1 MGNVLIGMSFGWWV
15 PKHSAHHAH
24 PNEVGRDPDVGGVV
38 VQPSTDGPV
47 KVASWPSRFMTKW
60 QAPLFFPLMV
70 LRSTG
75 IYVLG
80 IQRLVRE
87 RNRTAVLEG
96 ALLALH
102 AALYLTVVFWFLSP
116 LKAVAFILIQ
126 QAVFSVYLGCSF
138 APNHKGMPIIDP
150 EQGLSFVR
158 RQVVS
163 SRNVAGGWFTN
174 VLLGGLNFQIE
185 HHLFP
190 SMPRPNLSR
199 AQDIV
204 RTFCADNG
212 LSYREDSLTG
222 LVPPDDPRA
231 ASGCPCRRPT
241 APRHGSSRSITLWTN
256 SVVAS
261 CPAVTPRPRSSDSTW
276 DSPVIKSSATIGGTC
291 SGAIPSAWSAAVSA
305 SELGGA
311 RALGVAGDLGPDGL
325 AMVRQCDEL
334 GHEGGTTG
342 IGVEAPQRPQRV
354 VGGDG
359 ALEVREVLVGA
370 APEDLEEEVV
380 HGAEVVVH
388 ELWLE
393 TRLRPHPS

>member
-1 MGNVLIGMSFGWWV
+1 VTTATIEAKSADFGVLAKQVREAGLLDRRYGYYALMIPLTIAAFGVGFAALVLIGNSWWALGIAAFLGLAFTQLGFVGHDAGHHEVFRSRRANRLLGLTVGNVLIGMSFGWWV

-24 PNEVGRDPDVGGVV
+24 PNEVGRDPDVSGVV
-38 VQPSTDGPV
+38 VQPSADGPV
-47 KVASWPSRFMTKW
+47 KIASWPSRFMTKW

-80 IQRLVRE
+80 IQRLIRQHD
-87 RNRTAVLEG
+87 RTAALEG

-158 RQVVS
+158 RQVIS

-199 AQDIV
+199 AQSIV

-222 LVPPDDPRA
+222 SYRQTIRA
-231 ASGCPCRRPT
+231 LQA
-241 APRHGSSRSITLWTN
+241 
-256 SVVAS
+256 
-261 CPAVTPRPRSSDSTW
+261 
-276 DSPVIKSSATIGGTC
+276 
-291 SGAIPSAWSAAVSA
+291 GAIA
-305 SELGGA
+305 
-311 RALGVAGDLGPDGL
+311 
-325 AMVRQCDEL
+325 
-334 GHEGGTTG
+334 
-342 IGVEAPQRPQRV
+342 APQPR
-354 VGGDG
+354 
-359 ALEVREVLVGA
+359 LVMAQAGQ
-370 APEDLEEEVV
+370 
-380 HGAEVVVH
+380 
-388 ELWLE
+388 
-393 TRLRPHPS
+393 

>member
-1 MGNVLIGMSFGWWV
+1 MLPRSPVTLENECGNGTVTTATIEATSADFGVLAKQVREAGLLDRRFGYYAIMIPLTVAAFGAGFAGVVLIGSSWWVLGIAAFLGLAFTQLGFVGHDAGHHEVFRSRRANRLLGLTVGNVLIGMSFGWWV

-24 PNEVGRDPDVGGVV
+24 PNEIGRDPDVGGVV
-38 VQPSTDGPV
+38 VQPSADGPV
-47 KVASWPSRFMTKW
+47 KTASWPSRFMTKW

-80 IQRLVRE
+80 IQRLIRE
-87 RNRTAVLEG
+87 HNRDAALEG

-150 EQGLSFVR
+150 AQGMSFVR
-158 RQVVS
+158 RQVIS

-199 AQDIV
+199 AQSIV

-212 LSYREDSLTG
+212 LSYREDSL
-222 LVPPDDPRA
+222 
-231 ASGCPCRRPT
+231 ASSYRQ
-241 APRHGSSRSITLWTN
+241 
-256 SVVAS
+256 
-261 CPAVTPRPRSSDSTW
+261 
-276 DSPVIKSSATIGGTC
+276 TI
-291 SGAIPSAWSAAVSA
+291 
-305 SELGGA
+305 
-311 RALGVAGDLGPDGL
+311 RALRA
-325 AMVRQCDEL
+325 
-334 GHEGGTTG
+334 
-342 IGVEAPQRPQRV
+342 
-354 VGGDG
+354 G
-359 ALEVREVLVGA
+359 ALAATQPRLVMAQAGQ
-370 APEDLEEEVV
+370 
-380 HGAEVVVH
+380 
-388 ELWLE
+388 
-393 TRLRPHPS
+393 